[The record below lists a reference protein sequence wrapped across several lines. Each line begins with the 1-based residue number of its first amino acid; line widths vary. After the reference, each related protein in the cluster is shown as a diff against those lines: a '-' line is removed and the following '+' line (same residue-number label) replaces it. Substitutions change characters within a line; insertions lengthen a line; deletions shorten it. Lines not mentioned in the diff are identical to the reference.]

1 MVLHFALERG
11 YDDQVYKFCVVLRE
25 SLYKSKNCENLKLFF
40 KEKKEPSN
48 LEKLEW
54 VKHTKDQM
62 CKSQDCTYSLLVVNA
77 LFLLIHY
84 ANTYATFYE
93 AKVKTNQAL
102 L

>member
-1 MVLHFALERG
+1 MI
-11 YDDQVYKFCVVLRE
+11 
-25 SLYKSKNCENLKLFF
+25 KSINSVWDFGKVCIKVKTVRIWNYFF